1 MTSAADI
8 KQIFGSASIS
18 SILVENSKPFI
29 LDRLIDYID
38 KYSITKEA
46 LTLSP
51 DQYKGRIL
59 VVDDDVDIT
68 HSFSLALQKDGFIV
82 DTYNDPLKALEN
94 FKADL
99 YDLVLLDI
107 KLPTMDG
114 FELYDKIREIDRR
127 VKVCFISGY
136 QMNYL
141 ALREQGL
148 QIDCFI
154 SKPIKIEDLLRKIN
168 AELA

>member
-1 MTSAADI
+1 MTS
-8 KQIFGSASIS
+8 
-18 SILVENSKPFI
+18 
-29 LDRLIDYID
+29 
-38 KYSITKEA
+38 
-46 LTLSP
+46 SP

-59 VVDDDVDIT
+59 LVDDDVDIT

-82 DTYNDPLKALEN
+82 DTYNDPLIALGD

-107 KLPTMDG
+107 KLPKMDG

-154 SKPIKIEDLLRKIN
+154 SKPIKIEDLLRRIN
-168 AELA
+168 AELE

>member
-1 MTSAADI
+1 M
-8 KQIFGSASIS
+8 
-18 SILVENSKPFI
+18 I
-29 LDRLIDYID
+29 LDRLIDHID
-38 KYSITKEA
+38 TYSITKEA
-46 LTLSP
+46 LTSSP

-59 VVDDDVDIT
+59 LVDDDVDIT

-82 DTYNDPLKALEN
+82 DTYNDPLIALGD

-107 KLPTMDG
+107 KLPKMDG

-154 SKPIKIEDLLRKIN
+154 SKPIKIEDLLRRIN

>member
-1 MTSAADI
+1 M
-8 KQIFGSASIS
+8 
-18 SILVENSKPFI
+18 
-29 LDRLIDYID
+29 
-38 KYSITKEA
+38 YSNTKEA

-59 VVDDDVDIT
+59 LVDDDVDIT
-68 HSFSLALQKDGFIV
+68 HSFALALQKDGFIV
-82 DTYNDPLKALEN
+82 DTYTDPLIALGD
-94 FKADL
+94 FKGDL

-107 KLPTMDG
+107 KLPNMDG

-154 SKPIKIEDLLRKIN
+154 SKPIKIEDLLRRIN
-168 AELA
+168 AEIA

>member
-1 MTSAADI
+1 M
-8 KQIFGSASIS
+8 
-18 SILVENSKPFI
+18 I
-29 LDRLIDYID
+29 LDRLIDHID
-38 KYSITKEA
+38 TYSITKEA
-46 LTLSP
+46 LTSSP

-59 VVDDDVDIT
+59 LVDDDVDIT

-82 DTYNDPLKALEN
+82 DTYNDSLIALGD

-107 KLPTMDG
+107 KLPKMDG

-154 SKPIKIEDLLRKIN
+154 SKPVKIEDLLRRIN
-168 AELA
+168 AELS

>member
-1 MTSAADI
+1 M
-8 KQIFGSASIS
+8 
-18 SILVENSKPFI
+18 
-29 LDRLIDYID
+29 
-38 KYSITKEA
+38 YSITKEA
-46 LTLSP
+46 LTSSS

-68 HSFSLALQKDGFIV
+68 HSFALALQKDGFIV
-82 DTYNDPLKALEN
+82 DTYNDPLIALGD
-94 FKADL
+94 FKSDL

-107 KLPTMDG
+107 KLRKMDG

-154 SKPIKIEDLLRKIN
+154 SKPVKIEDLLRRIN
-168 AELA
+168 AELS

>member
-1 MTSAADI
+1 M
-8 KQIFGSASIS
+8 
-18 SILVENSKPFI
+18 
-29 LDRLIDYID
+29 
-38 KYSITKEA
+38 YSITRED

-82 DTYNDPLKALEN
+82 DTYNDPLIALEN

-107 KLPTMDG
+107 KLPKMDG
-114 FELYDKIREIDRR
+114 FELYDKVREIDRR

-154 SKPIKIEDLLRKIN
+154 SKPIKIEDLLRRIN

>member
-1 MTSAADI
+1 LTS
-8 KQIFGSASIS
+8 
-18 SILVENSKPFI
+18 
-29 LDRLIDYID
+29 
-38 KYSITKEA
+38 
-46 LTLSP
+46 SP

-59 VVDDDVDIT
+59 LVDDDIDIT

-82 DTYNDPLKALEN
+82 DTYNDPLMALGD

-107 KLPTMDG
+107 KLPKMDG

-154 SKPIKIEDLLRKIN
+154 SKPVKIDDLLRRIN

>member
-1 MTSAADI
+1 
-8 KQIFGSASIS
+8 
-18 SILVENSKPFI
+18 LI
-29 LDRLIDYID
+29 LDRLIDHID
-38 KYSITKEA
+38 TYSITKEA
-46 LTLSP
+46 LTSSP

-59 VVDDDVDIT
+59 LVDDDVDIT

-82 DTYNDPLKALEN
+82 DTYNEPLIALGD

-107 KLPTMDG
+107 KLPKMDG

-154 SKPIKIEDLLRKIN
+154 SKPIKIEDLLRRIN

>member
-1 MTSAADI
+1 M
-8 KQIFGSASIS
+8 
-18 SILVENSKPFI
+18 
-29 LDRLIDYID
+29 
-38 KYSITKEA
+38 YSFTKEA
-46 LTLSP
+46 LTSSP

-59 VVDDDVDIT
+59 LVDDDIDIT

-82 DTYNDPLKALEN
+82 DTYNDPLMALGD

-107 KLPTMDG
+107 KLPKMDG
-114 FELYDKIREIDRR
+114 FELYDRIREIDRR

>member
-1 MTSAADI
+1 MD
-8 KQIFGSASIS
+8 SIA
-18 SILVENSKPFI
+18 
-29 LDRLIDYID
+29 
-38 KYSITKEA
+38 KEA
-46 LTLSP
+46 LTSSP

-82 DTYNDPLKALEN
+82 DAYNDPLIALGD

-107 KLPTMDG
+107 KLPKMDG
-114 FELYDKIREIDRR
+114 FELYDKIREMDKR

-154 SKPIKIEDLLRKIN
+154 SKPIKIEDLLRRIN

>member
-1 MTSAADI
+1 M
-8 KQIFGSASIS
+8 
-18 SILVENSKPFI
+18 
-29 LDRLIDYID
+29 
-38 KYSITKEA
+38 YSITEEA
-46 LTLSP
+46 LTSSP

-59 VVDDDVDIT
+59 LVDDDVDIT

-82 DTYNDPLKALEN
+82 DTYNDPLIALGV

-107 KLPTMDG
+107 KLPKMDG

-154 SKPIKIEDLLRKIN
+154 SKPIKIEDLLKKIN

>member
-1 MTSAADI
+1 M
-8 KQIFGSASIS
+8 
-18 SILVENSKPFI
+18 
-29 LDRLIDYID
+29 
-38 KYSITKEA
+38 YSITEEA
-46 LTLSP
+46 LTSSP

-59 VVDDDVDIT
+59 LVDDDVDIT

-82 DTYNDPLKALEN
+82 DTYNDPLIALGD

-107 KLPTMDG
+107 KLPKMDG

-154 SKPIKIEDLLRKIN
+154 SKPIKIEDLLRRIN

>member
-1 MTSAADI
+1 LTS
-8 KQIFGSASIS
+8 
-18 SILVENSKPFI
+18 
-29 LDRLIDYID
+29 
-38 KYSITKEA
+38 
-46 LTLSP
+46 SP
-51 DQYKGRIL
+51 DHYKGRIL
-59 VVDDDVDIT
+59 LVDDDVDIT

-82 DTYNDPLKALEN
+82 DTYNDPLIALGD
-94 FKADL
+94 FKGDL

-107 KLPTMDG
+107 KLPNMDG

-154 SKPIKIEDLLRKIN
+154 PKPVKIEDLLRRIN

>member
-1 MTSAADI
+1 MTS
-8 KQIFGSASIS
+8 
-18 SILVENSKPFI
+18 
-29 LDRLIDYID
+29 
-38 KYSITKEA
+38 
-46 LTLSP
+46 SP

-59 VVDDDVDIT
+59 LVDDDIDIT

-82 DTYNDPLKALEN
+82 DTYNDPLIALGDY
-94 FKADL
+94 KADL

-107 KLPTMDG
+107 KLPKMDG

-154 SKPIKIEDLLRKIN
+154 SKPVKIDDLLRRIN

>member
-1 MTSAADI
+1 M
-8 KQIFGSASIS
+8 
-18 SILVENSKPFI
+18 L
-29 LDRLIDYID
+29 
-38 KYSITKEA
+38 
-46 LTLSP
+46 
-51 DQYKGRIL
+51 
-59 VVDDDVDIT
+59 VDDDVDIT

-82 DTYNDPLKALEN
+82 DTYNDPLIALGY

-107 KLPTMDG
+107 KLPKMDG
-114 FELYDKIREIDRR
+114 FELYEKIREIDRR
-127 VKVCFISGY
+127 IKVCFISGY

-154 SKPIKIEDLLRKIN
+154 SKPVKIEDLLKKIN
-168 AELA
+168 AELP

>member
-1 MTSAADI
+1 M
-8 KQIFGSASIS
+8 
-18 SILVENSKPFI
+18 
-29 LDRLIDYID
+29 
-38 KYSITKEA
+38 YSITEED
-46 LTLSP
+46 LTSYP
-51 DQYKGRIL
+51 DQYRGRIL

-68 HSFSLALQKDGFIV
+68 HSFSLALQKDRFIV
-82 DTYNDPLKALEN
+82 DTFNDPLTALEN

-107 KLPTMDG
+107 KLPKMDG

-154 SKPIKIEDLLRKIN
+154 SKPVKIEDLLRKIN
-168 AELA
+168 AELS

>member
-1 MTSAADI
+1 M
-8 KQIFGSASIS
+8 
-18 SILVENSKPFI
+18 
-29 LDRLIDYID
+29 
-38 KYSITKEA
+38 YSIIEEA
-46 LTLSP
+46 LTSSP

-59 VVDDDVDIT
+59 VVDDNVDIT

-82 DTYNDPLKALEN
+82 DTFNDPLIALGD

-107 KLPTMDG
+107 KLPKMDG
-114 FELYDKIREIDRR
+114 FELYNKIREIDRR

-154 SKPIKIEDLLRKIN
+154 SKPIKIEDLLKKIN

>member
-1 MTSAADI
+1 
-8 KQIFGSASIS
+8 
-18 SILVENSKPFI
+18 LI
-29 LDRLIDYID
+29 LDRLIDHID
-38 KYSITKEA
+38 TYSITKEA
-46 LTLSP
+46 LTSSP

-59 VVDDDVDIT
+59 LVDDDVDIT

-82 DTYNDPLKALEN
+82 DTYNDPLIALGV

-107 KLPTMDG
+107 KLPKMDG

-154 SKPIKIEDLLRKIN
+154 SKPIKIEDLLKKIN

>member
-1 MTSAADI
+1 M
-8 KQIFGSASIS
+8 
-18 SILVENSKPFI
+18 
-29 LDRLIDYID
+29 
-38 KYSITKEA
+38 YSITEEA
-46 LTLSP
+46 LISSP

-59 VVDDDVDIT
+59 LVDDDVDIT

-82 DTYNDPLKALEN
+82 DTYNDPLIALGD

-107 KLPTMDG
+107 KLPKMDG

-154 SKPIKIEDLLRKIN
+154 SKPVKIEDLLKRIN

>member
-1 MTSAADI
+1 M
-8 KQIFGSASIS
+8 
-18 SILVENSKPFI
+18 
-29 LDRLIDYID
+29 
-38 KYSITKEA
+38 YSVTKENLA
-46 LTLSP
+46 SS
-51 DQYKGRIL
+51 QKQCKGRIL
-59 VVDDDVDIT
+59 LVDDDVGIT
-68 HSFSLALQKDGFIV
+68 RSFALALRKDRFIV
-82 DTYNDPLKALEN
+82 DTYNDSLIALGD

-107 KLPTMDG
+107 KLPKMDG

-154 SKPIKIEDLLRKIN
+154 SKPVKIEDLLRRIN

>member
-1 MTSAADI
+1 M
-8 KQIFGSASIS
+8 
-18 SILVENSKPFI
+18 
-29 LDRLIDYID
+29 
-38 KYSITKEA
+38 YSITEEA
-46 LTLSP
+46 LTSSP

-59 VVDDDVDIT
+59 LVDDDVDIT

-82 DTYNDPLKALEN
+82 DTYNDPLIALGV

-107 KLPTMDG
+107 KLPKMDG
-114 FELYDKIREIDRR
+114 FELYNKIREIDRR

-154 SKPIKIEDLLRKIN
+154 SKPIKIEDLLKKIN